1 MSTDGK
7 WQQLQYGNESFRVQV
22 YPGVRE
28 TQEVPYVLLEDIK
41 DYFSDAAKF
50 MCGRDLVSLVRDANN
65 NNRCQ
70 YITLISFCELM
81 LKKGAATDIH
91 LKLASRLM
99 PLLFAYRPR
108 MIVEIAKAEPSVS
121 LSGVSQGSSFMSP
134 SHPRASQDPSTISPR
149 HLTRQNTILQSASV
163 SSVEKD
169 KLQQSV
175 ALYEDFVKS
184 IKNGQREQAGLIRG
198 DFQKCFSALQA
209 SMAKN
214 HDLQR
219 EMSEMKQLTLQM
231 QQQALDRLAVI
242 QGRIQAL
249 LTQTYEL
256 HEYPIP
262 RLLIILPSETSTWN
276 SASIINNQFRL
287 YFLCK
292 CGEHTQVLSGDNA
305 KIPHHI
311 HLAKHEGYDLQRPKE
326 FFQKYGSSKA
336 RNTIS
341 EANVNQAIEYL
352 QYIVDKDSENHDLI
366 KDTEVEP
373 FVGLDALEG
382 ANLRHLETFIKSK
395 DEHRVLGNLYR
406 IVSHDCHVK
415 LVCIGHLRS
424 TYKEKEQQAFADIVE
439 VNGGIYDPQ
448 LSEVVVQLGSKIGAA
463 EFFGALTKARR
474 VDKLDITFGWGFS
487 STDLKTLEKALKMS
501 TVSILRLVLHDFQT
515 GLTSKLLSTSTR
527 YEILI
532 RIIEHPNMKMIHIV
546 LSGDFKKLS
555 SLQPKRSSHLHK
567 LSFEMK
573 PRSIGASEL
582 RVIEN
587 SLKTNTTLTTLNWQH
602 YSIGKEG
609 ALALS
614 EALKTNTTLT
624 TLNLKGNSIGNGAL
638 ALSESLKTNTTLT
651 TLDLTGNSIRKEGAL
666 ALSEALKTNT
676 TLTTLNL
683 GNNLIG
689 KDGALALSE
698 ALKTNTTLTALNLW
712 NNSIEKEEALALTN
726 VSKTC
731 RCDM

>member
-50 MCGRDLVSLVRDANN
+50 
-65 NNRCQ
+65 
-70 YITLISFCELM
+70 I
-81 LKKGAATDIH
+81 
-91 LKLASRLM
+91 LM

-326 FFQKYGSSKA
+326 FFQKYGRYMLTLLEMIKYGVTIAGFTVPALAAVSASGAIDKFKSS
-336 RNTIS
+336 
-341 EANVNQAIEYL
+341 Q
-352 QYIVDKDSENHDLI
+352 H
-366 KDTEVEP
+366 
-373 FVGLDALEG
+373 
-382 ANLRHLETFIKSK
+382 
-395 DEHRVLGNLYR
+395 
-406 IVSHDCHVK
+406 
-415 LVCIGHLRS
+415 HLRG
-424 TYKEKEQQAFADIVE
+424 KC
-439 VNGGIYDPQ
+439 
-448 LSEVVVQLGSKIGAA
+448 
-463 EFFGALTKARR
+463 
-474 VDKLDITFGWGFS
+474 
-487 STDLKTLEKALKMS
+487 
-501 TVSILRLVLHDFQT
+501 
-515 GLTSKLLSTSTR
+515 
-527 YEILI
+527 
-532 RIIEHPNMKMIHIV
+532 
-546 LSGDFKKLS
+546 
-555 SLQPKRSSHLHK
+555 QP
-567 LSFEMK
+567 
-573 PRSIGASEL
+573 G
-582 RVIEN
+582 
-587 SLKTNTTLTTLNWQH
+587 
-602 YSIGKEG
+602 Y
-609 ALALS
+609 
-614 EALKTNTTLT
+614 
-624 TLNLKGNSIGNGAL
+624 
-638 ALSESLKTNTTLT
+638 
-651 TLDLTGNSIRKEGAL
+651 
-666 ALSEALKTNT
+666 
-676 TLTTLNL
+676 
-683 GNNLIG
+683 
-689 KDGALALSE
+689 
-698 ALKTNTTLTALNLW
+698 
-712 NNSIEKEEALALTN
+712 
-726 VSKTC
+726 
-731 RCDM
+731 